1 MVKTIHVQP
10 LTNDF
15 LQSIG
20 CSWHTNIDQSNYVS
34 DSIVCV
40 TQDEAQKYYEAGNEL
55 YEMMIEAGDYVI
67 ENNLFHELGIPFNLV
82 EMVKKSWESEIHW
95 QIYGRFDLS
104 GGVDGKPIKLIEF
117 NADTPTM
124 IYESAIIQWAALK
137 FNKLD
142 EESQFNTI
150 YEALKE
156 NFKRLVVLNGDTADF
171 EKYYEG
177 WKILFSSISGSDED
191 EITTKFL
198 QSAASEAGFN
208 TDFAYA
214 EDVGFNDEDGI
225 FKGDENFEYWFKL
238 IPWENIAIDEG
249 DLALILQ
256 NIMEN
261 QKAIILNPAYTLMF
275 QIGRESCREVA

>member
-1 MVKTIHVQP
+1 
-10 LTNDF
+10 
-15 LQSIG
+15 
-20 CSWHTNIDQSNYVS
+20 
-34 DSIVCV
+34 
-40 TQDEAQKYYEAGNEL
+40 
-55 YEMMIEAGDYVI
+55 
-67 ENNLFHELGIPFNLV
+67 
-82 EMVKKSWESEIHW
+82 
-95 QIYGRFDLS
+95 
-104 GGVDGKPIKLIEF
+104 
-117 NADTPTM
+117 M

-198 QSAASEAGFN
+198 QNAASEAGFN

-214 EDVGFNDEDGI
+214 EE
-225 FKGDENFEYWFKL
+225 
-238 IPWENIAIDEG
+238 
-249 DLALILQ
+249 
-256 NIMEN
+256 
-261 QKAIILNPAYTLMF
+261 
-275 QIGRESCREVA
+275 IGRAHV